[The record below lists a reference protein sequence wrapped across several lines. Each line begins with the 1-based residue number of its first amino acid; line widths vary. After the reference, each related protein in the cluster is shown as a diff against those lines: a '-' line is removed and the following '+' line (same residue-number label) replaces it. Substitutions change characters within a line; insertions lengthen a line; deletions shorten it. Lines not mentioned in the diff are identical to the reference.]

1 MAFSR
6 RDLPAARAFVDS
18 IVSGGGV
25 GKPRKH
31 PATWSD
37 DYLVRVAN
45 AWQRQ
50 AARGEPVS
58 LQAAR
63 RGPVTY
69 ARPGRGEHP
78 RQRHVGPTTGGHE
91 SREYRDLRAMRRW
104 IERRIPGYPST
115 WVQIVAHGE
124 PVEGYDAMVDRMRQ
138 AQADNADML
147 PDPPPPPQIWRIL
160 FTGPGG
166 DIDWEW
172 VKGGIHYPDGRRLFE
187 TITGYELRWG
197 DAIEDEPDL
206 YDDDDDDL

>member
-104 IERRIPGYPST
+104 IERRIPGYPET

-124 PVEGYDAMVDRMRQ
+124 PVEGYDPAYDRMLASR
-138 AQADNADML
+138 AVNA
-147 PDPPPPPQIWRIL
+147 PDDAPPPPPSEIWRIL

-166 DIDWEW
+166 AIDWDW

-187 TITGYELRWG
+187 AITGYELRWG
-197 DAIEDEPDL
+197 EAIEDEPDL